1 MGWFRKLYKT
11 TKKISQVETFLGFLD
26 KAEGLV
32 AMLLSLAMMVVLVF
46 TVFDLGVFLA
56 SALYVQPDERSEKVF
71 IIQVFGL
78 FLNILIALELLEN
91 ITAYLRKHVVQ
102 VELVF
107 ITALIAGARKI
118 IILDL
123 EKVSGL
129 QLIGL
134 ASAILALATSYW
146 LIRQAKIKPH
156 DEQSKHQ
163 QIPLIENRSM
173 AKFFNFEADFV
184 ESLRCIPMQVR
195 MKLDTCGVKLKLT
208 HWHQFSQ
215 EERQALVEMP
225 CLTDDEVEV
234 YKEYVQ
240 QLVISYTGT
249 PASELPIDDN
259 PAWMDAQTIPDT
271 VQKKAQEFERLI
283 TLQQWAMLNP
293 EQRFA
298 LIKLSRSSHE
308 NKNFFPALQEFQL
321 V

>member
-1 MGWFRKLYKT
+1 MRWLRKFFKT
-11 TKKISQVETFLGFLD
+11 IQKITQVENFLEFLD
-26 KAEGLV
+26 RAEGLV
-32 AMLLSLAMMVVLVF
+32 AMLLSLAMMIVLAF
-46 TVFDLGVFLA
+46 TVFDLGIFLF
-56 SALYVQPDERSEKVF
+56 SALYLSPEFRSEKVF
-71 IIQVFGL
+71 IIEIFGL

-123 EKVSGL
+123 GKTTGS

-134 ASAILALATSYW
+134 AAAILALAISYW
-146 LIRQAKIKPH
+146 LIRQIKIEPEVVNKYQAPVI
-156 DEQSKHQ
+156 K
-163 QIPLIENRSM
+163 NRPM
-173 AKFFNFEADFV
+173 EKFFKFEADFV

-195 MKLDTCGVKLKLT
+195 MKLDTCGLKLKLT

-215 EERQALVEMP
+215 QERQALVEMP
-225 CLTDDEVEV
+225 CLTDDEVEA
-234 YKEYVQ
+234 YGEYVQ
-240 QLVISYTGT
+240 QLVISHTGT

-259 PAWMDAQTIPDT
+259 PAWMDLQTIPGS
-271 VQKKAQEFERLI
+271 VQKKAQEFGLLI
-283 TLQQWAMLNP
+283 TLQQWVALKP

-308 NKNFFPALQEFQL
+308 NKNFFPALQEFNL